1 MLCFSGL
8 SREKDFNLCIFTAAV
23 LCSSSSNGV
32 VVGWDEASAA
42 LKSGKRAA
50 LRIFEKSRLWIA
62 KNFSINFAYTYG
74 SFVYHKVCEEDRGSL
89 NTLCKTLFW
98 QASHCLLLP
107 SSLLKEI
114 VVTVCVIL
122 SNFPRSFGP
131 TLIHKNK
138 QCWHH
143 LFLPLFLSPI
153 QKYPRNAFF
162 MTKQEKPSFQ
172 LLVPLLLWSLH
183 FEELK

>member
-1 MLCFSGL
+1 M
-8 SREKDFNLCIFTAAV
+8 
-23 LCSSSSNGV
+23 
-32 VVGWDEASAA
+32 
-42 LKSGKRAA
+42 
-50 LRIFEKSRLWIA
+50 
-62 KNFSINFAYTYG
+62 
-74 SFVYHKVCEEDRGSL
+74 YHKVCEEDRGSL

-153 QKYPRNAFF
+153 QKYLRNAFF

-183 FEELK
+183 FEELHKVKWLTLKVDTRTNFWILSKFIGLDGEESSPSKLSMMSPATFDGLSAFLC

>member
-1 MLCFSGL
+1 MHFHS
-8 SREKDFNLCIFTAAV
+8 SSI
-23 LCSSSSNGV
+23 SSSSNWL

-107 SSLLKEI
+107 SSLEGNCCYCLCN
-114 VVTVCVIL
+114 T
-122 SNFPRSFGP
+122 
-131 TLIHKNK
+131 
-138 QCWHH
+138 
-143 LFLPLFLSPI
+143 
-153 QKYPRNAFF
+153 
-162 MTKQEKPSFQ
+162 FQ
-172 LLVPLLLWSLH
+172 LSKKLWPYLSFTKISNADTIYFCPYFCPQSKNILEMLSL
-183 FEELK
+183 

>member
-1 MLCFSGL
+1 MRQALLSKVGKELLCAFS
-8 SREKDFNLCIFTAAV
+8 RRVDFG
-23 LCSSSSNGV
+23 SP
-32 VVGWDEASAA
+32 
-42 LKSGKRAA
+42 
-50 LRIFEKSRLWIA
+50 RIFQSTLPIPMAPLCTIKCVKRTEAASIHYA
-62 KNFSINFAYTYG
+62 KRFFGKPATACC
-74 SFVYHKVCEEDRGSL
+74 YH
-89 NTLCKTLFW
+89 
-98 QASHCLLLP
+98 P
-107 SSLLKEI
+107 LLKEI